1 MYEYRK
7 GDKIIIFNNNIVF
20 INFLNYIGIIYNF
33 FFS

>member
-7 GDKIIIFNNNIVF
+7 GDIIIIFNNNIVF
-20 INFLNYIGIIYNF
+20 IKIYKYIKLIYNF